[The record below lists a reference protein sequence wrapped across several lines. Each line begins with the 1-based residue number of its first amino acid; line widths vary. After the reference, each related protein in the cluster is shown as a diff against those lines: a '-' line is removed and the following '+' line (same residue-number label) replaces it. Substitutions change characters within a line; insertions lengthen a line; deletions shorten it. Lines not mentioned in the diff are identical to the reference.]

1 MASGRDDLWQG
12 SSEGPAA
19 SFRASLLLD
28 MLGLALLGLA
38 LLGSVPPAGHTSPPW
53 SCAWL
58 RAGEAAGA
66 ASGLTLQVPM
76 TALAEGRAQDSLA
89 GAGKGAEAA
98 SLSVRPM

>member
-1 MASGRDDLWQG
+1 MASGRDDLRQW

-19 SFRASLLLD
+19 SSRALLLLD
-28 MLGLALLGLA
+28 MLGLA